1 MGSTALRIAQLG
13 TQSAFATAV
22 AATAKMMGITDVS
35 GKPDFTNT
43 QKRYLQ
49 GDFAPAHNAQITH
62 KQASAVLNGDFS
74 FEDFLYVLESSVKGG
89 VTPTGTTDKTWDY
102 PFPLGSNPNAKMRTI
117 EINDGTQEYDIVGA
131 VCSDWTLSGAASAD
145 GLVQFTSNWLG
156 RDLVPD
162 TVTAALANR
171 AFETLPV
178 GALALFIDDLG
189 GTIGTTQKASTLIDF
204 SLSYNP
210 GIHLKKFAGDAD
222 VRPSMFGYGIPQ
234 VQLSVTY
241 ESNAA
246 AHIEV
251 AKYTTGTGRL
261 IRLKGTGSI
270 ITGIIPKTLQ
280 VDFAGDILS
289 VDPLYGDRD
298 GNTTVKM
305 TLGARLDTG
314 AFANYGKIQVIN
326 SIATLP

>member
-1 MGSTALRIAQLG
+1 MGSTALKVAQIG
-13 TQSAFATAV
+13 TQTVFGTAV

-35 GKPDFTNT
+35 GKPDFTNS
-43 QKRYLQ
+43 QKRYMQ
-49 GDFAPAHNAQITH
+49 GDYAPAHSARITD
-62 KQASAVLNGDFS
+62 KRASTVLNGDFS

-102 PFPLGSNPNAKMRTI
+102 PFPLGSNPGAKMRTI

-131 VCSDWTLSGAASAD
+131 VCSDWTLSGAASND

-162 TVTAALANR
+162 TVTPALANR
-171 AFETLPV
+171 TFETLPV
-178 GALALFIDDLG
+178 GALALYIDDIG
-189 GTIGTTQKASTLIDF
+189 GTIGTTAKTSTLVDF

-210 GIHLKKFAGDAD
+210 GIHMKKFAGDAD
-222 VRPSMFGYGIPQ
+222 VRPSLFGYGIPQ

-241 ESNAA
+241 ESNAT
-246 AHIEV
+246 AHAEI
-251 AKYTTGTGRL
+251 AKYTAGTGRL
-261 IRLKGTGSI
+261 IRLKGLGSL
-270 ITGIIPKTLQ
+270 ITGIIYKSLQ
-280 VDFAGDILS
+280 IDFAGDILS

-314 AFANYGKIQVIN
+314 AFGNYGKIQVIN